1 MKKLGHIKTTRGAFQ
16 ELRSAV
22 QDSRR
27 GRKDPLRALDLSH
40 LEGQE
45 QEEAMTYLMDTLDRD
60 RERLCDVVVWYTKSS
75 AWWDVLSPDPE
86 NRWKA
91 TLCGLTLAEHDGD
104 PERIKRIAERFLE
117 LHLQEKMALAM
128 SHFSRGEQETL
139 RALLAGRT
147 EIVEHRKNHSR
158 LFGEP
163 LPEHLFDALKVVHAI
178 DTSGDANKERFVNAL
193 LAYCERNN
201 PIALVRA
208 VLFYNV
214 EKPLEVFDVA
224 KDQRAFTA
232 LVLEALTEAEAI
244 RT

>member
-1 MKKLGHIKTTRGAFQ
+1 MKKLGHIKTTRGAFHD
-16 ELRSAV
+16 LRSAV

-27 GRKDPLRALDLSH
+27 GRHDPLRALDLSH

-45 QEEAMTYLMDTLDRD
+45 QEEAMTYLMDTLGRD
-60 RERLCDVVVWYTKSS
+60 RERFCDAVVWYTKSG
-75 AWWDVLSPDPE
+75 AWWDVLSPDPK

-104 PERIKRIAERFLE
+104 PVKRLAERFLE
-117 LHLQEKMALAM
+117 LHLQAKLALAM
-128 SHFSRGEQETL
+128 SHFSKEEQETL
-139 RALLAGRT
+139 RALLACRT
-147 EIVEHRKNHSR
+147 EIVAHRKNHSR

-163 LPEHLFDALKVVHAI
+163 LPEYLFDTLKAVHAI
-178 DTSGDANKERFVNAL
+178 DTSGDASKERFVNAL

-201 PIALVRA
+201 PTALVRA

-232 LVLEALTEAEAI
+232 LVLEELNADRAVVQG
-244 RT
+244 

>member
-1 MKKLGHIKTTRGAFQ
+1 MKKLGHIKTTRGVFHD
-16 ELRSAV
+16 LRSAV

-27 GRKDPLRALDLSH
+27 GRKDPLRVLDLSH

-45 QEEAMTYLMDTLDRD
+45 QEEAMTYLMDTLGRD
-60 RERLCDVVVWYTKSS
+60 RERLCDVVVWYTKSG

-104 PERIKRIAERFLE
+104 PERVKRIAERFLE

-128 SHFSRGEQETL
+128 SHFSKEEQETL

-163 LPEHLFDALKVVHAI
+163 LPEHLFDALKAVHAI
-178 DTSGDANKERFVNAL
+178 DTSGDANKEQFVNAL

-201 PIALVRA
+201 PIALVRT
-208 VLFYNV
+208 VLFYGVTSGLNTI
-214 EKPLEVFDVA
+214 ELAE
-224 KDQRAFTA
+224 DQRTFTT
-232 LVLEALTEAEAI
+232 LVLESLTETAVED
-244 RT
+244 